1 MNNQKRKLILVLSA
15 IVFAVSMFTAFFGFT
30 GTEYC
35 LSVKNLIEN
44 GEKVEGVYTNY
55 RVETPL
61 NSPYNNELYIL
72 EIEYKSPEKTFKYT
86 RQYTR
91 KVGDYEFLV
100 WCKNQ
105 IGKTQTML
113 CDGKMFLPENTV
125 KDVFKSLVIRVAVA
139 GGIGFA
145 VALVSAI
152 LWGVTYLK
160 REQAE
165 ASPYINDKGQAV
177 ADDGERKS

>member
-1 MNNQKRKLILVLSA
+1 
-15 IVFAVSMFTAFFGFT
+15 
-30 GTEYC
+30 
-35 LSVKNLIEN
+35 
-44 GEKVEGVYTNY
+44 
-55 RVETPL
+55 
-61 NSPYNNELYIL
+61 
-72 EIEYKSPEKTFKYT
+72 
-86 RQYTR
+86 
-91 KVGDYEFLV
+91 LV

-125 KDVFKSLVIRVAVA
+125 KDVFKSSVIRVAVA

-145 VALVSAI
+145 VALASAI

-165 ASPYINDKGQAV
+165 NPI
-177 ADDGERKS
+177 